1 MCTTKLV
8 RFGWVEGRV
17 NASEHHVRATIA
29 SHFPNLVTTK
39 CIRRVDADADNISSL
54 NVEWVHGIQS
64 FIDQGGIT
72 EARGCCRGQD
82 QFPRAYHFFSSHR
95 QTERDQILADIALRA
110 DDDEEGDA
118 A

>member
-39 CIRRVDADADNISSL
+39 CIRRVDADADNIAGL
-54 NVEWVHGIQS
+54 NLIRVHSRQRLIDDAGI
-64 FIDQGGIT
+64 
-72 EARGCCRGQD
+72 AKAHRCR
-82 QFPRAYHFFSSHR
+82 RR
-95 QTERDQILADIALRA
+95 KNI
-110 DDDEEGDA
+110 
-118 A
+118 